1 MVTWVT
7 PLNDLTSFFISRVLI
22 FIVTLVN
29 ISRQG
34 VE

>member
-1 MVTWVT
+1 MIRWIT
-7 PLNDLTSFFISRVLI
+7 PLNDLTSFFIARVLI

-29 ISRQG
+29 VGRQG